1 MMGKSGVIRWIVLW
15 ALVGIVGAV
24 FWQQMRY
31 LHARRDIV
39 HDTQPL
45 LYSSSAFHVL
55 TFLHYVGPRSP
66 SEAASDGSES
76 RDTDDQ
82 ELFAAMRDLRRA
94 SESGGDARVV
104 YAGKV
109 AVNALASKQL
119 VDRFGGEVSWSA
131 VLLTQ
136 FDSREAADRILAS
149 ELYQRA
155 LSRFS
160 RSYSCGMQRSPWF
173 NLGIPMVLLA
183 KRLGQIVSGA
193 PSHFPFVRA
202 AHLNPAIEVRATQ
215 LLAARDYGESAV
227 VVANLLR
234 EGTSA
239 NAAADRRYTEQMFGM
254 MAEGVHGPMH
264 IGVAVPLMTG
274 DQFDRVAL
282 VYYPGV
288 QYFADMMRSR
298 FYRGIVG
305 DKQLGDT
312 QASITVPV
320 LDRL

>member
-1 MMGKSGVIRWIVLW
+1 VIRWIVVLT
-15 ALVGIVGAV
+15 LVGIVGSV
-24 FWQQMRY
+24 VWQQMRY

-55 TFLHYVGPRSP
+55 TFLRYVGPRSP
-66 SEAASDGSES
+66 GEAGSGGRASPGAA
-76 RDTDDQ
+76 DDE
-82 ELFAAMRDLRRA
+82 ELFAAMRDLRRT
-94 SESGGDARVV
+94 SESGGEARVV

-109 AVNALASKQL
+109 AVNALASTQL

-149 ELYQRA
+149 ELYQQA
-155 LSRFS
+155 LSRFD
-160 RSYSCGMQRSPWF
+160 RSYSCGMRRSPWF
-173 NLGIPMVLLA
+173 NLGIPMGLFA
-183 KRLGQIVSGA
+183 KRVAQIVSGA
-193 PSHFPFVRA
+193 PSHFPFVPA
-202 AHLNPAIEVRATQ
+202 ADPNPAIEVRATQ

-234 EGTSA
+234 AGTAA

-264 IGVAVPLMTG
+264 IGVAVPLVAG

-298 FYRGIVG
+298 FYRAIVG

>member
-1 MMGKSGVIRWIVLW
+1 MLRAIILL
-15 ALVGIVGAV
+15 ALVGIIAAV
-24 FWQQMRY
+24 VWQQLRY

-39 HDTQPL
+39 HDTQAL
-45 LYSSSAFHVL
+45 VYSGGAFHVV
-55 TFLHYVGPRSP
+55 TFLYYDAGATQG
-66 SEAASDGSES
+66 AA
-76 RDTDDQ
+76 DDHD
-82 ELFAAMRDLRRA
+82 LFAAMRDLRA
-94 SESGGDARVV
+94 AAESGGDAHVV

-119 VDRFGGEVSWSA
+119 VDRFGGEVPWSA

-136 FDSREAADRILAS
+136 FDSRAAADRIMARDDYRQS
-149 ELYQRA
+149 SA
-155 LSRFS
+155 RFS
-160 RSYSCGMQRSPWF
+160 RTYSCGMQRSPWL
-173 NLGIPMVLLA
+173 NLGFPVVLLG
-183 KRLGQIVSGA
+183 KRVMQIVTGA
-193 PSHFPFVRA
+193 PSHFPFVA
-202 AHLNPAIEVRATQ
+202 AEPNPAIEVRASQ
-215 LLAARDYGESAV
+215 LLAAREYGEHAV

-239 NAAADRRYTEQMFGM
+239 NAAADRKYTQQMFGL

-264 IGVAVPLMTG
+264 IGVAVPLEAG

>member
-1 MMGKSGVIRWIVLW
+1 MLRAIILL
-15 ALVGIVGAV
+15 ALVGLVAAV
-24 FWQQMRY
+24 VWQQMRY

-45 LYSSSAFHVL
+45 MYSGGVFHVL
-55 TFLHYVGPRSP
+55 TFLYYDAGATSG
-66 SEAASDGSES
+66 ADDG
-76 RDTDDQ
+76 DGA
-82 ELFAAMRDLRRA
+82 LFAAMRDLRA
-94 SESGGDARVV
+94 AAESAGDAHVV

-119 VDRFGGEVSWSA
+119 VDRFDGEVPWSA

-136 FDSREAADRILAS
+136 FDSRAAADRIMAGEDYRQAS
-149 ELYQRA
+149 A
-155 LSRFS
+155 RFS
-160 RSYSCGMQRSPWF
+160 YTYACGMQRPRWL
-173 NLGIPMVLLA
+173 NLGFPVVLLG
-183 KRLGQIVSGA
+183 KRLIQIVTRA
-193 PSHFPFVRA
+193 PSHFPFVPA
-202 AHLNPAIEVRATQ
+202 QPNPAIELRATK
-215 LLAARDYGESAV
+215 LLGALDYGERAV

-234 EGTSA
+234 EGTSE
-239 NAAADRRYTEQMFGM
+239 NAAADRQYTQQMFGL

-264 IGVAVPLMTG
+264 IGVAVPLEAG
-274 DQFDRVAL
+274 DRFDRVAL

-312 QASITVPV
+312 QASITLPV

>member
-1 MMGKSGVIRWIVLW
+1 MLRAIILL
-15 ALVGIVGAV
+15 ALFGIIAAV
-24 FWQQMRY
+24 VWQQLRY

-39 HDTQPL
+39 HDTQQL
-45 LYSSSAFHVL
+45 VYSGGAFHVV
-55 TFLHYVGPRSP
+55 TFLYYGAGATQG
-66 SEAASDGSES
+66 AA
-76 RDTDDQ
+76 DDHD
-82 ELFAAMRDLRRA
+82 LFAAIRDLRSA
-94 SESGGDARVV
+94 AESGGAAHVV

-119 VDRFGGEVSWSA
+119 VDRFGGEVPWSA

-136 FDSREAADRILAS
+136 FDSRAAAHRIMAS
-149 ELYQRA
+149 DEYRQA
-155 LSRFS
+155 SARFS
-160 RSYSCGMQRSPWF
+160 HTYVCGMQRSPWL
-173 NLGIPMVLLA
+173 NLGFPVVLLG
-183 KRLGQIVSGA
+183 KRALQIVTRA
-193 PSHFPFVRA
+193 PSHFPFVPA
-202 AHLNPAIEVRATQ
+202 EPNPAIEVRASQ
-215 LLAARDYGESAV
+215 LLAAREYGEHAV

-239 NAAADRRYTEQMFGM
+239 NAAADRQYTQQMFGL

-264 IGVAVPLMTG
+264 IGDAVPLEA
-274 DQFDRVAL
+274 DDRFDRVAL

-305 DKQLGDT
+305 DKQPGDT

>member
-1 MMGKSGVIRWIVLW
+1 MLRTIILL
-15 ALVGIVGAV
+15 ALIGIIAAV
-24 FWQQMRY
+24 VWQQMRY

-45 LYSSSAFHVL
+45 VYSSGAFHVV
-55 TFLHYVGPRSP
+55 TFLYFDAGATPTAV
-66 SEAASDGSES
+66 
-76 RDTDDQ
+76 DDRA
-82 ELFAAMRDLRRA
+82 LFAAMRDLRAA
-94 SESGGDARVV
+94 SESAGDAHVV

-119 VDRFGGEVSWSA
+119 VDRFGGEVPWSA

-136 FDSREAADRILAS
+136 FDSRAAADRIMAGDEYRQALA
-149 ELYQRA
+149 
-155 LSRFS
+155 RFS
-160 RSYSCGMQRSPWF
+160 RTYACGMQRSPWL
-173 NLGIPMVLLA
+173 NLGIPGGPARQTTSM
-183 KRLGQIVSGA
+183 QIVTGA
-193 PSHFPFVRA
+193 PSHFPFVPRRA
-202 AHLNPAIEVRATQ
+202 ESRDRG
-215 LLAARDYGESAV
+215 ARDATARRRAST
-227 VVANLLR
+227 ANTR
-234 EGTSA
+234 SSSPTCCAKGRPRTPPPIAS
-239 NAAADRRYTEQMFGM
+239 TPQQMFGL

-264 IGVAVPLMTG
+264 IGVAVPLEAG

>member
-1 MMGKSGVIRWIVLW
+1 MLRAIILL
-15 ALVGIVGAV
+15 ALIGIIAAV
-24 FWQQMRY
+24 VWQQLRY
-31 LHARRDIV
+31 LHARRDVV

-45 LYSSSAFHVL
+45 MYSGDAFHVV
-55 TFLHYVGPRSP
+55 TFLYFDAGATP
-66 SEAASDGSES
+66 GT
-76 RDTDDQ
+76 TDDRA
-82 ELFAAMRDLRRA
+82 LFTAMRDLRA
-94 SESGGDARVV
+94 ATESGRDARVV

-119 VDRFGGEVSWSA
+119 VDRFGGEVPWSA
-131 VLLTQ
+131 VVLTQ
-136 FDSREAADRILAS
+136 FDSRATADRIMS
-149 ELYQRA
+149 GDEYRRA
-155 LSRFS
+155 LARFS
-160 RSYSCGMQRSPWF
+160 RTYACGMLRSPWL
-173 NLGIPMVLLA
+173 NLGFPVVLLG
-183 KRLGQIVSGA
+183 KRVGQIVTRA
-193 PSHFPFVRA
+193 PSHFPFVPA
-202 AHLNPAIEVRATQ
+202 EPNPAIEVRATQ
-215 LLAARDYGESAV
+215 LLGARAYGEHAV

-239 NAAADRRYTEQMFGM
+239 NAAADRQYTQQMFGL

-264 IGVAVPLMTG
+264 IGDAVPLEAG

-320 LDRL
+320 LDRI

>member
-1 MMGKSGVIRWIVLW
+1 MLRAIVLL
-15 ALVGIVGAV
+15 AFVGIIGVV
-24 FWQQMRY
+24 VWQQMRY

-39 HDTQPL
+39 HDTQRL
-45 LYSSSAFHVL
+45 LYSGDAFHVL
-55 TFLHYVGPRSP
+55 TFLYY
-66 SEAASDGSES
+66 DGTATSGGGED
-76 RDTDDQ
+76 RA
-82 ELFAAMRDLRRA
+82 LFAAMRELRA
-94 SESGGDARVV
+94 AAESGGAAHVV

-119 VDRFGGEVSWSA
+119 VDRFGSEVPWSA

-136 FDSREAADRILAS
+136 FDSRVAADRIMAGEEYREAS
-149 ELYQRA
+149 A
-155 LSRFS
+155 RFS
-160 RSYSCGMQRSPWF
+160 RTYACGMQRSPWL
-173 NLGIPMVLLA
+173 NLGFPVVLLG
-183 KRLGQIVSGA
+183 KRMGQLVTGS
-193 PSHFPFVRA
+193 PSHFPFVPA
-202 AHLNPAIEVRATQ
+202 EPNPAIEARATQ
-215 LLAARDYGESAV
+215 LLAARQYGERAV

-234 EGTSA
+234 EGTA
-239 NAAADRRYTEQMFGM
+239 EDAAADRKYTQQMFGL

-264 IGVAVPLMTG
+264 IGAAVPLAAG
-274 DQFDRVAL
+274 DRFDRVAL